1 MGETCDELQRPGAEP
16 AILSVPLAQLR
27 RERTSVKWGRYPD
40 DVIPMWIAEM
50 DAFPCPPVVEAV
62 EAAVRRGDTGYA
74 MGGPYVEAFTE
85 FVAAEWDWHVDGASA
100 VGVADVLSG
109 VTHLLRLLTD
119 PGGPVVTSVP
129 AYNAFFEVI
138 EACGRRVVQAPLTV
152 GHRLDLDRLATVFG
166 ELTAAGERTAYL
178 LSNPH
183 NPTGTVHSAAELAA
197 LADLAHAHGVRVVSD
212 EVHGPLVMP
221 TSTFVPYL
229 TVPGTERDFVVT
241 SASKTWNLAGLKAAV
256 IVPGPGAVDDLRR
269 LHPFLTYGASQLG
282 VIAQTAAYRDG
293 RDWLHRL
300 VAELDANRHLLAT
313 LVAEQLPGV
322 RLLLPEATFLAWL
335 DLDGLGL
342 GPDPALELL
351 QRSRVA
357 LSPGPIFGRGNTT
370 CARLNYGTSPEILR
384 EAVDRI
390 AGSLG

>member
-16 AILSVPLAQLR
+16 PILSVPLAQLR

-50 DAFPCPPVVEAV
+50 DAAPCTPVVEAV
-62 EAAVRRGDTGYA
+62 TAAVRRGDTGYA
-74 MGGPYVEAFTE
+74 MTDSYVEAFTE
-85 FVAAEWDWHVDGASA
+85 FAAAEWGWHLDSASV
-100 VGVADVLSG
+100 VGVADVLTG
-109 VTHLLRLLTD
+109 VTHLLRLFTD

-138 EACGRRVVQAPLTV
+138 EASGRRVVEAPLTA
-152 GHRLDLDRLATVFG
+152 GHRLDLDSLATVFG
-166 ELTAAGERTAYL
+166 ELTGAGERAAYL

-183 NPTGTVHSAAELAA
+183 NPTGTVHTADELAA
-197 LADLAHAHGVRVVSD
+197 LAELADAHGVRVVSD

-229 TVPGTERDFVVT
+229 TVPGTERGFAVT

-256 IVPGPGAVDDLRR
+256 IVPGTDAVDGLRR

-282 VIAQTAAYRDG
+282 VIAQTAAYGDG

-300 VAELDANRHLLAT
+300 VAELDANRRLLAA
-313 LVAEQLPGV
+313 LVAEHLPGV
-322 RLLLPEATFLAWL
+322 RFVLPEATFLAWL
-335 DLDGLGL
+335 DLEGLGL

-351 QRSRVA
+351 RRSRVA
-357 LSPGPIFGRGNTT
+357 LSPGPIFGPGSSTW
-370 CARLNYGTSPEILR
+370 ARLNYGTSPEILR
-384 EAVDRI
+384 EAVQRI
-390 AGSLG
+390 ASSVG